1 VKLNLSPEQQWF
13 RLKSSPI
20 CRGHGRVHK
29 GALVWEFDA
38 LPTPLSRLYR
48 LRICQRKNQYPEV
61 FVLNPSLTVLAN
73 GKQLPHVYSEKPVK
87 LCLHFPSYNEWTFD
101 KAIADTI
108 VPWSYLWLFY
118 FEQWLATG
126 EWLGGGKH
134 PGDDN
139 DAN

>member
-1 VKLNLSPEQQWF
+1 MKLNLSPEQQWF

-20 CRGHGRVHK
+20 CRGHGRVHR
-29 GALVWEFDA
+29 GELTWEFDA
-38 LPTPLSRLYR
+38 RPTPLSRLYR
-48 LRICQRKNQYPEV
+48 LRICQRKNQYPEI
-61 FVLNPSLTVLAN
+61 FVLSPSLTALAK
-73 GKQLPHVYSEKPVK
+73 GKPLPHVYSEKSVK

-118 FEQWLATG
+118 FEQWLTTG